1 MNYELGS
8 MDSMINMSDH
18 RTIARLN
25 GSAGGTLYENHAH
38 TYDSSSIQT
47 ASKALA
53 AAAAAGMTA
62 SSTSTTDETQDILP
76 SRDDEVKRW
85 SCDMDSNILF

>member
-8 MDSMINMSDH
+8 MDSMGMNDH

-25 GSAGGTLYENHAH
+25 GGSGASYDNDNNN
-38 TYDSSSIQT
+38 YDSSSIHV

-53 AAAAAGMTA
+53 AAAAAA
-62 SSTSTTDETQDILP
+62 SANEDSQDILP
-76 SRDDEVKRW
+76 TKDDEVKRW